1 MEFGLNGTSFFNFTR
16 INLAMT
22 TYTLKTVALTL
33 LAFLACIPS
42 VHAQTWEPA
51 KNVEIVVYA
60 APGGS
65 NDKTAR
71 AIEKAVG
78 SKKLINTTMTV
89 VNKTGGG
96 GNIQLNYMT
105 QHAGDAH
112 YLMITTPTL
121 LANHITGSS
130 TQNHKDFSPI
140 ASMIN
145 DFSVFA
151 VNADSALKTGKDVV
165 DKLKANPRSLSIGFA
180 GAIGGHNHVAAGL
193 LMKGIGG
200 EAKALKVIAFK
211 GSSEALTALMGGHID
226 MVVTAAGNVSS
237 HMAAGKLR
245 AVGVASSQRLSG
257 DFSKIPT
264 WKEQGVD
271 VVWGNWRAVMGP
283 KGMTP
288 AQIARWEGVLRQ
300 VVQTPDWKADLE
312 NNFWTNDFTVGN
324 AFKQDLEKDYV
335 AMRTVLV
342 ELGLAK

>member
-1 MEFGLNGTSFFNFTR
+1 MLTLNHLKITS
-16 INLAMT
+16 
-22 TYTLKTVALTL
+22 LTL
-33 LAFLACIPS
+33 LAFLSCVPFG
-42 VHAQTWEPA
+42 HAQTWEPN

-71 AIEKAVG
+71 AIEKAVS
-78 SKKLINTTMTV
+78 SKKLISSTMTV

-140 ASMIN
+140 ASMVN

-151 VNADSALKTGKDVV
+151 VNADSALKTGKDVI

-180 GAIGGHNHVAAGL
+180 GALGGHNHVAAGL

-245 AVGVASSQRLSG
+245 AVGVASNQRLTG
-257 DFSKIPT
+257 DFSKVPT

-300 VVQTPDWKADLE
+300 VVQSPDWQTDLE
-312 NNFWTNDFTVGN
+312 KNFWTNDFTVGE
-324 AFKQDLEKDYV
+324 AFRKDLDKDYA
-335 AMRTVLV
+335 AMKAVLV
-342 ELGLAK
+342 EIGLAK

>member
-1 MEFGLNGTSFFNFTR
+1 MLTLNHLKITS
-16 INLAMT
+16 
-22 TYTLKTVALTL
+22 LTL
-33 LAFLACIPS
+33 LAFLSCVPLG
-42 VHAQTWEPA
+42 HAQTWEPS

-71 AIEKAVG
+71 AIEKAVS
-78 SKKLINTTMTV
+78 SKKLINSTMTV

-112 YLMITTPTL
+112 YMMITTPTL

-140 ASMIN
+140 ASMVN

-312 NNFWTNDFTVGN
+312 NNFWTNDFTIGN
-324 AFKQDLEKDYV
+324 AFKQDLEKDYA
-335 AMRTVLV
+335 AMKAVLV

>member
-1 MEFGLNGTSFFNFTR
+1 M
-16 INLAMT
+16 
-22 TYTLKTVALTL
+22 V
-33 LAFLACIPS
+33 
-42 VHAQTWEPA
+42 
-51 KNVEIVVYA
+51 
-60 APGGS
+60 
-65 NDKTAR
+65 
-71 AIEKAVG
+71 
-78 SKKLINTTMTV
+78 
-89 VNKTGGG
+89 
-96 GNIQLNYMT
+96 
-105 QHAGDAH
+105 
-112 YLMITTPTL
+112 
-121 LANHITGSS
+121 
-130 TQNHKDFSPI
+130 
-140 ASMIN
+140 N

-151 VNADSALKTGKDVV
+151 VNADSALKTGKDVI

-180 GAIGGHNHVAAGL
+180 GALGGHNHVAAGL

-257 DFSKIPT
+257 DFSKVPT

-300 VVQTPDWKADLE
+300 VVQSPDWQTDLE
-312 NNFWTNDFTVGN
+312 KNFWTNDFTVGE
-324 AFKQDLEKDYV
+324 AFRKDLDKDYA
-335 AMRTVLV
+335 AMKAVLV
-342 ELGLAK
+342 EIGLAK

>member
-1 MEFGLNGTSFFNFTR
+1 MLTLNHLKITS
-16 INLAMT
+16 
-22 TYTLKTVALTL
+22 LTL
-33 LAFLACIPS
+33 LAFLSCVPLG
-42 VHAQTWEPA
+42 HAQTWEPS

-71 AIEKAVG
+71 AIEKAVS
-78 SKKLINTTMTV
+78 SKKLINSTMTV

-140 ASMIN
+140 ASMVN

-151 VNADSALKTGKDVV
+151 VNADSALKTGKDVI

-180 GAIGGHNHVAAGL
+180 GALGGHNHVAAGL

-288 AQIARWEGVLRQ
+288 AQVARWEGVLRQ

>member
-1 MEFGLNGTSFFNFTR
+1 MLTLNHLKITS
-16 INLAMT
+16 
-22 TYTLKTVALTL
+22 LTL
-33 LAFLACIPS
+33 LAFLSCVPLG
-42 VHAQTWEPA
+42 HAQTWEPI

-71 AIEKAVG
+71 AIEKAVS
-78 SKKLINTTMTV
+78 SKKLINSTMTV

-140 ASMIN
+140 ASMVN

-151 VNADSALKTGKDVV
+151 VNADSALKTGKDVI

-180 GAIGGHNHVAAGL
+180 GALGGHNHVAAGL

-200 EAKALKVIAFK
+200 EAKTLKVIAFK

-257 DFSKIPT
+257 DFSKVPT

-300 VVQTPDWKADLE
+300 VVQTPEWKADLE

-324 AFKQDLEKDYV
+324 AFKQDLEKDYA
-335 AMRTVLV
+335 AMKAVLV

>member
-1 MEFGLNGTSFFNFTR
+1 MLTSNAF
-16 INLAMT
+16 
-22 TYTLKTVALTL
+22 KTAALTL
-33 LAFLACIPS
+33 LAFLSCVPLG
-42 VHAQTWEPA
+42 HTQTWEPG

-78 SKKLINTTMTV
+78 SKKLINSTMTV

-130 TQNHKDFSPI
+130 AQNHKDFSPI

-145 DFSVFA
+145 DYSVFA

-180 GAIGGHNHVAAGL
+180 GALGGHNHVAAGL

-200 EAKALKVIAFK
+200 EAKTLKVIAFK

-257 DFSKIPT
+257 DFSKVPT
-264 WKEQGVD
+264 WKEQGID

-288 AQIARWEGVLRQ
+288 AQVTRWEGVLRQ
-300 VVQTPDWKADLE
+300 VVQTPEWKADLE

-324 AFKQDLEKDYV
+324 AFKQDLEKDYA
-335 AMRTVLV
+335 AMKAVLV

>member
-1 MEFGLNGTSFFNFTR
+1 MLTLNHLKITS
-16 INLAMT
+16 
-22 TYTLKTVALTL
+22 LTL
-33 LAFLACIPS
+33 LAFLSCVPLG
-42 VHAQTWEPA
+42 HAQTWEPS

-71 AIEKAVG
+71 AIEKAVS
-78 SKKLINTTMTV
+78 SKKLINSTMTV

-130 TQNHKDFSPI
+130 TQNHKDFSPV
-140 ASMIN
+140 ASMVN

-151 VNADSALKTGKDVV
+151 VNADSALKTGKDVI

-180 GAIGGHNHVAAGL
+180 GALGGHNHVAAGL

-257 DFSKIPT
+257 DFSKVPT

-288 AQIARWEGVLRQ
+288 AQLTRWEGVLRQ
-300 VVQTPDWKADLE
+300 VVQGPDWQTDLE
-312 NNFWTNDFTVGN
+312 KNFWANDFTVGE
-324 AFKQDLEKDYV
+324 AFRKDLDKDYA
-335 AMRTVLV
+335 AMKAVLV
-342 ELGLAK
+342 EIGLAK

>member
-1 MEFGLNGTSFFNFTR
+1 
-16 INLAMT
+16 
-22 TYTLKTVALTL
+22 
-33 LAFLACIPS
+33 
-42 VHAQTWEPA
+42 
-51 KNVEIVVYA
+51 VVYA

>member
-1 MEFGLNGTSFFNFTR
+1 MLN
-16 INLAMT
+16 
-22 TYTLKTVALTL
+22 LKHRKIAVITWLTFLSCVAF
-33 LAFLACIPS
+33 AQAPS
-42 VHAQTWEPA
+42 WEPT

-71 AIEKAVG
+71 AIEKSVA

-112 YLMITTPTL
+112 YLMVTTPTL
-121 LANHITGSS
+121 LASHITGSS
-130 TQNHKDFSPI
+130 SQNHKDFSPI
-140 ASMIN
+140 ASMVN
-145 DFSVFA
+145 DYSVFA
-151 VNADSALKTGKDVV
+151 VNADSALKTGKDVI

-180 GAIGGHNHVAAGL
+180 GALGGHNHVAAGL
-193 LMKGIGG
+193 LMKAIGG
-200 EAKALKVIAFK
+200 EARALKVIAFK

-245 AVGVASSQRLSG
+245 AVGVASNQRLSG
-257 DFSKIPT
+257 DFSKVPT

-288 AQIARWEGVLRQ
+288 AQVTRWEGVLRQ
-300 VVQTPDWKADLE
+300 VVQSPDWQTDLE
-312 NNFWTNDFTVGN
+312 KNFWTNDFTVGE
-324 AFKQDLEKDYV
+324 AFRKDLDKDYA
-335 AMRTVLV
+335 AMKAVLV
-342 ELGLAK
+342 EIGLAK

>member
-1 MEFGLNGTSFFNFTR
+1 MLTLNHLKITS
-16 INLAMT
+16 
-22 TYTLKTVALTL
+22 LTL
-33 LAFLACIPS
+33 LAFLSCVPS
-42 VHAQTWEPA
+42 GHAQTWEPS

-71 AIEKAVG
+71 AIEKAVS
-78 SKKLINTTMTV
+78 SKKLINSTMTV

-112 YLMITTPTL
+112 YMMITTPTL

-140 ASMIN
+140 ASMVN

-151 VNADSALKTGKDVV
+151 VNADSALKTGKDVI

-180 GAIGGHNHVAAGL
+180 GALGGHNHVAAGL

-257 DFSKIPT
+257 DFSKVPT

-288 AQIARWEGVLRQ
+288 AQVARWEGVLRQ
-300 VVQTPDWKADLE
+300 VVQSPDWQTDLE
-312 NNFWTNDFTVGN
+312 KNFWTNDFTVGE
-324 AFKQDLEKDYV
+324 AFRKDLDKDYA
-335 AMRTVLV
+335 AMKAVLV
-342 ELGLAK
+342 EIGLAK

>member
-1 MEFGLNGTSFFNFTR
+1 MLNSNTF
-16 INLAMT
+16 
-22 TYTLKTVALTL
+22 KTAALTL
-33 LAFLACIPS
+33 LAFMYWVPP
-42 VHAQTWEPA
+42 VQAQTWEPA

-78 SKKLINTTMTV
+78 SKKLINSTMTV

-145 DFSVFA
+145 DYSVFA

-165 DKLKANPRSLSIGFA
+165 DKLKANPRSVSIGFA
-180 GAIGGHNHVAAGL
+180 GALGGHNHVAAGL

-257 DFSKIPT
+257 DFAKIPT

-288 AQIARWEGVLRQ
+288 AQVARWEGVLRQ
-300 VVQTPDWKADLE
+300 VVQTPDWQTDLE
-312 NNFWTNDFTVGN
+312 KNFWTNDFTVGE
-324 AFKQDLEKDYV
+324 AFKKDLDKDYT
-335 AMRTVLV
+335 AMKAVLL
-342 ELGLAK
+342 EIGLAR

>member
-1 MEFGLNGTSFFNFTR
+1 MSFFHQTFD
-16 INLAMT
+16 LAMLNLNC
-22 TYTLKTVALTL
+22 LKISALTL
-33 LAFLACIPS
+33 LAYLSCAPS
-42 VHAQTWEPA
+42 VLAQTWEPT

-71 AIEKAVG
+71 AIERAVG
-78 SKKLINTTMTV
+78 SKKLIGSTMTV

-105 QHAGDAH
+105 QNSGDPH
-112 YLMITTPTL
+112 YLMVTTPTL
-121 LANHITGSS
+121 LANHITGTS

-140 ASMIN
+140 ASMVN
-145 DFSVFA
+145 DYSVFA

-165 DKLKANPRSLSIGFA
+165 DKLKANPRSVSIGFA
-180 GAIGGHNHVAAGL
+180 GALGGHNHVAAGL

-200 EAKALKVIAFK
+200 EAKALKVVAFK
-211 GSSEALTALMGGHID
+211 GSAEALAALMGGHID
-226 MVVTAAGNVSS
+226 MVVTAAGNVSA
-237 HMAAGKLR
+237 HMASGKLR

-257 DFSKIPT
+257 AFSTIPT

-271 VVWGNWRAVMGP
+271 VVWGNWRAIMGP

-300 VVQTPDWKADLE
+300 VVQSPEWKTELE
-312 NNFWTNDFTVGN
+312 NNFWTNDFTIGN
-324 AFKQDLEKDYV
+324 AFRQDLERDYA
-335 AMRTVLV
+335 AMRAVLV
-342 ELGLAK
+342 ELGLAR

>member
-1 MEFGLNGTSFFNFTR
+1 MLTSNTFKTAA
-16 INLAMT
+16 LA
-22 TYTLKTVALTL
+22 L
-33 LAFLACIPS
+33 LAFLACAPS
-42 VHAQTWEPA
+42 VHAQNWEPA

-71 AIEKAVG
+71 AIEKAVS
-78 SKKLINTTMTV
+78 SKKLINSTMTV

-145 DFSVFA
+145 DYSVFA

-180 GAIGGHNHVAAGL
+180 GALGGHNHVAAGL

-237 HMAAGKLR
+237 HMASGKLR
-245 AVGVASSQRLSG
+245 SVGVASTQRLSG
-257 DFSKIPT
+257 DFSKVPT

-300 VVQTPDWKADLE
+300 VVQTPEWKADLE

-324 AFKQDLEKDYV
+324 AFKQDLEKDYA
-335 AMRTVLV
+335 AMKAVLV

>member
-1 MEFGLNGTSFFNFTR
+1 MTIENNVPDPGTSWTSFKTA
-16 INLAMT
+16 NLAM
-22 TYTLKTVALTL
+22 
-33 LAFLACIPS
+33 LAFMAWLPS
-42 VHAQTWEPA
+42 GHAQTWEPN

-78 SKKLINTTMTV
+78 SNKLINTTMTV

-105 QHAGDAH
+105 QHAGDGH

-130 TQNHKDFSPI
+130 TQNHRDFSPI
-140 ASMIN
+140 ASMI
-145 DFSVFA
+145 DDYSVFA
-151 VNADSALKTGKDVV
+151 VNANSALKSGKDVI
-165 DKLKANPRSLSIGFA
+165 DRLKANPRSVSIGFA
-180 GAIGGHNHVAAGL
+180 GALGGHNHVAAGL

-211 GSSEALTALMGGHID
+211 GSSEALIALMGGHID
-226 MVVTAAGNVSS
+226 MVVTAAGNTSS

-245 AVGVASSQRLSG
+245 AVGVAASQRLSG
-257 DFSKIPT
+257 DFSQIPT

-283 KGMTP
+283 KGMSP

-300 VVQTPDWKADLE
+300 VVQTPDWKTDIE
-312 NNFWTNDFTVGN
+312 RNFWTNNFTVGDS
-324 AFKQDLEKDYV
+324 FKQDLDKDYA
-335 AMRTVLV
+335 AMKAVLV

>member
-1 MEFGLNGTSFFNFTR
+1 MLTLNHLKITS
-16 INLAMT
+16 
-22 TYTLKTVALTL
+22 LTL
-33 LAFLACIPS
+33 LAFLSCVPLG
-42 VHAQTWEPA
+42 HAQTWEPS

-71 AIEKAVG
+71 AIEKAVS
-78 SKKLINTTMTV
+78 SKKLINSTMTV

-105 QHAGDAH
+105 QHSGDAH
-112 YLMITTPTL
+112 YMMITTPTL

-140 ASMIN
+140 ASMVN

-151 VNADSALKTGKDVV
+151 VNADSALKTGKDVI

-180 GAIGGHNHVAAGL
+180 GALGGHNHVAAGL

-257 DFSKIPT
+257 DFSKVPT

-288 AQIARWEGVLRQ
+288 AQVARWEGVLRQ
-300 VVQTPDWKADLE
+300 VVQSPDWQTDLE
-312 NNFWTNDFTVGN
+312 KNFWTNDFTVGE
-324 AFKQDLEKDYV
+324 AFRKDLDKDYA
-335 AMRTVLV
+335 AMKAVLV
-342 ELGLAK
+342 EIGLAK

>member
-1 MEFGLNGTSFFNFTR
+1 MN
-16 INLAMT
+16 NL
-22 TYTLKTVALTL
+22 KISALTL
-33 LAFLACIPS
+33 LTFLSCFTS
-42 VHAQTWEPA
+42 GHAQTWEPS

-105 QHAGDAH
+105 QHPGDAH
-112 YLMITTPTL
+112 FLMVTTPTL

-130 TQNHKDFSPI
+130 MQNHKDFSPI

-145 DFSVFA
+145 DYSVFA

-180 GAIGGHNHVAAGL
+180 GALGGHNHVAAGL

-226 MVVTAAGNVSS
+226 MVVTAAGNVNS
-237 HMAAGKLR
+237 HMATGKLR

-288 AQIARWEGVLRQ
+288 DQIARWEGVLQQ
-300 VVQTPDWKADLE
+300 VVQTPEWKADLE
-312 NNFWTNDFTVGN
+312 KNFWTNDFTVGN

-335 AMRTVLV
+335 AMKAVLV
-342 ELGLAK
+342 EIGLAK

>member
-1 MEFGLNGTSFFNFTR
+1 MLTLNHLKITS
-16 INLAMT
+16 LA
-22 TYTLKTVALTL
+22 L
-33 LAFLACIPS
+33 LAFLSCVHS
-42 VHAQTWEPA
+42 GHAQTWEPN

-71 AIEKAVG
+71 AIEKAVS
-78 SKKLINTTMTV
+78 SKKLINSTMTV
-89 VNKTGGG
+89 DNKTGGG

-140 ASMIN
+140 ASMVN

-151 VNADSALKTGKDVV
+151 VNADSTLKTGKDVI

-180 GAIGGHNHVAAGL
+180 GALGGHNHVAAGL

-257 DFSKIPT
+257 DFSKVPT

-288 AQIARWEGVLRQ
+288 AQLTRWEGVLRQ
-300 VVQTPDWKADLE
+300 VVQSPDWQTDLE
-312 NNFWTNDFTVGN
+312 KNFWTNDFTVGE
-324 AFKQDLEKDYV
+324 AFRKDLDKDYA
-335 AMRTVLV
+335 AMKAVLV
-342 ELGLAK
+342 EIGLAK

>member
-1 MEFGLNGTSFFNFTR
+1 MNSLKR
-16 INLAMT
+16 ISVTVLA
-22 TYTLKTVALTL
+22 L
-33 LAFLACIPS
+33 LALVPS
-42 VHAQTWEPA
+42 VYAQNWEPA

-78 SKKLINTTMTV
+78 SKKMINSTMTV

-105 QHAGDAH
+105 QHAGDPH

-130 TQNHKDFSPI
+130 EQNHKDFSPI

-145 DFSVFA
+145 DYSVYV
-151 VNADSALKTGKDVV
+151 VNAESPIKTGKDLV
-165 DKLKANPRSLSIGFA
+165 DRLKSNPRAVSIGFA

-200 EAKALKVIAFK
+200 EAKALKVVAFK
-211 GSSEALTALMGGHID
+211 GSSEAITALMGGHID

-245 AVGVASSQRLSG
+245 AVGVASGQRLSG

-300 VVQTPDWKADLE
+300 VVQTPDWQSDLE
-312 NNFWTNDFTVGN
+312 KNFWTNDFTTGEQ
-324 AFKQDLEKDYV
+324 FKKDLDKDYA
-335 AMRTVLV
+335 AMKTVLI

>member
-1 MEFGLNGTSFFNFTR
+1 MLTFNHLKITS
-16 INLAMT
+16 
-22 TYTLKTVALTL
+22 LTL
-33 LAFLACIPS
+33 LAFLSCVPFG
-42 VHAQTWEPA
+42 HAQTWEPN
-51 KNVEIVVYA
+51 KNIEIVVYA

-71 AIEKAVG
+71 AIEKAVS
-78 SKKLINTTMTV
+78 SKKLINSTMTV

-130 TQNHKDFSPI
+130 TQNHKDFSTI
-140 ASMIN
+140 ASMVN

-151 VNADSALKTGKDVV
+151 VNADSALKTGKDVI

-180 GAIGGHNHVAAGL
+180 GALGGHNHVAAGL

-257 DFSKIPT
+257 DFSKVPT

-283 KGMTP
+283 KSMTP

-300 VVQTPDWKADLE
+300 VVQSPDWQTDLE
-312 NNFWTNDFTVGN
+312 KNFWINDFTVGE
-324 AFKQDLEKDYV
+324 AFRKDLDKDYA
-335 AMRTVLV
+335 AMKAVLV
-342 ELGLAK
+342 EIGLAK

>member
-1 MEFGLNGTSFFNFTR
+1 MKRLLTSAVIALASFTS
-16 INLAMT
+16 AW
-22 TYTLKTVALTL
+22 
-33 LAFLACIPS
+33 
-42 VHAQTWEPA
+42 AQTWEPT

-71 AIEKAVG
+71 AIEKAISG
-78 SKKLINTTMTV
+78 KKLIKSTMTV

-105 QHAGDAH
+105 QHAGDPH

-130 TQNHKDFSPI
+130 DQNHKDFTPI

-145 DFSVFA
+145 DYSVFV
-151 VNADSALKTGKDVV
+151 VNAESPIKTGKDLF
-165 DKLKANPRSLSIGFA
+165 DRLKSNPRALSIGFA
-180 GAIGGHNHVAAGL
+180 GALGGHNHVAAGL
-193 LMKGIGG
+193 LMKGLGG
-200 EAKALKVIAFK
+200 EAKALKVVAFK
-211 GSSEALTALMGGHID
+211 GAADAIIALMGGHID
-226 MVVTAAGNVSS
+226 MVVTAAGNVAP

-245 AVGVASSQRLSG
+245 AVGVASTQRLKG
-257 DFSKIPT
+257 EFSKIPT
-264 WKEQGVD
+264 LKEQGVD

-288 AQIARWEGVLRQ
+288 AQTARWESVLRD
-300 VVQTPDWKADLE
+300 VVQSPEWKADLDT
-312 NNFWTNDFTVGN
+312 NFWTNDFTAGEQ
-324 AFKQDLEKDYV
+324 FKKDLEKDYV
-335 AMRTVLV
+335 DMKAVLV

>member
-1 MEFGLNGTSFFNFTR
+1 MLTLNHLKITS
-16 INLAMT
+16 
-22 TYTLKTVALTL
+22 LTL
-33 LAFLACIPS
+33 LAFLSCVPLG
-42 VHAQTWEPA
+42 HAQTWEPS

-71 AIEKAVG
+71 AIEKAVS
-78 SKKLINTTMTV
+78 SKKLINSTMTV

-112 YLMITTPTL
+112 YMMITTPTL

-140 ASMIN
+140 ASMVN

-151 VNADSALKTGKDVV
+151 VNADSALKTGKDVI

-180 GAIGGHNHVAAGL
+180 GALGGHNHVAAGL

-257 DFSKIPT
+257 DFSKVPT

-271 VVWGNWRAVMGP
+271 VVWA

-288 AQIARWEGVLRQ
+288 AQVARWEGVLRQ
-300 VVQTPDWKADLE
+300 VVQSPDWQTDLE
-312 NNFWTNDFTVGN
+312 KNFWTNDFTVGE
-324 AFKQDLEKDYV
+324 AFRKDLDKDYA
-335 AMRTVLV
+335 AMKAVLV
-342 ELGLAK
+342 EIGLAK

>member
-1 MEFGLNGTSFFNFTR
+1 MLKLNPFKSS
-16 INLAMT
+16 
-22 TYTLKTVALTL
+22 ALTL
-33 LAFLACIPS
+33 LACLTCVPS
-42 VHAQTWEPA
+42 LFAQTWEPT

-78 SKKLINTTMTV
+78 SKKLIGSTMTV

-96 GNIQLNYMT
+96 GNVQLNYMT

-121 LANHITGSS
+121 LANHITGTS

-145 DFSVFA
+145 DYSVFA

-165 DKLKANPRSLSIGFA
+165 DKLKANPRSVSIGFA
-180 GAIGGHNHVAAGL
+180 GALGGHNHVAAGL

-200 EAKALKVIAFK
+200 EAKSLKVIAFK
-211 GSSEALTALMGGHID
+211 GSSEALAALMGGHID
-226 MVVTAAGNVSS
+226 MVVTAAGNVSA
-237 HMAAGKLR
+237 HMASGKLR
-245 AVGVASSQRLSG
+245 AVGVASGQRLSG

-264 WKEQGVD
+264 WKEQGID

-300 VVQTPDWKADLE
+300 VVQSPDWKVELDQ
-312 NNFWTNDFTVGN
+312 NFWTNDFTVGN
-324 AFKQDLEKDYV
+324 AFRQDLEKDYA
-335 AMRTVLV
+335 AMKAVLV
-342 ELGLAK
+342 EIGLAK

>member
-1 MEFGLNGTSFFNFTR
+1 MLTLNHLKITS
-16 INLAMT
+16 
-22 TYTLKTVALTL
+22 LTL
-33 LAFLACIPS
+33 LAFLSCVPS
-42 VHAQTWEPA
+42 GHAQTWEPS

-71 AIEKAVG
+71 AIEKAVS
-78 SKKLINTTMTV
+78 SKKLINSTMTV

-165 DKLKANPRSLSIGFA
+165 DKLKAKHG
-180 GAIGGHNHVAAGL
+180 V
-193 LMKGIGG
+193 
-200 EAKALKVIAFK
+200 
-211 GSSEALTALMGGHID
+211 GSD
-226 MVVTAAGNVSS
+226 
-237 HMAAGKLR
+237 R
-245 AVGVASSQRLSG
+245 
-257 DFSKIPT
+257 
-264 WKEQGVD
+264 
-271 VVWGNWRAVMGP
+271 
-283 KGMTP
+283 
-288 AQIARWEGVLRQ
+288 
-300 VVQTPDWKADLE
+300 
-312 NNFWTNDFTVGN
+312 
-324 AFKQDLEKDYV
+324 
-335 AMRTVLV
+335 
-342 ELGLAK
+342 

>member
-1 MEFGLNGTSFFNFTR
+1 MLTLNHLKITS
-16 INLAMT
+16 
-22 TYTLKTVALTL
+22 LTL
-33 LAFLACIPS
+33 LAFLSCVPLG
-42 VHAQTWEPA
+42 HAQTWEPS

-71 AIEKAVG
+71 AIEKAVS
-78 SKKLINTTMTV
+78 SKKLINSTMTV

-140 ASMIN
+140 ASMVN
-145 DFSVFA
+145 DFSVF
-151 VNADSALKTGKDVV
+151 ALKTGKDVI

-180 GAIGGHNHVAAGL
+180 GALGGHNHVAAGL

-257 DFSKIPT
+257 DFSKVPT

-288 AQIARWEGVLRQ
+288 AQVARWEGVLRQ
-300 VVQTPDWKADLE
+300 VVQSPDWQTDLE
-312 NNFWTNDFTVGN
+312 KNFWTNDFTVGE
-324 AFKQDLEKDYV
+324 AFRKDLDKDYA
-335 AMRTVLV
+335 AMKAVLV
-342 ELGLAK
+342 EIGLAK

>member
-1 MEFGLNGTSFFNFTR
+1 MLALNCLKISSLSLLTFLSF
-16 INLAMT
+16 MT
-22 TYTLKTVALTL
+22 AG
-33 LAFLACIPS
+33 
-42 VHAQTWEPA
+42 HAQTWEPT

-71 AIEKAVG
+71 AIEKAVS

-112 YLMITTPTL
+112 FLMVTTPTL
-121 LANHITGSS
+121 LASHITGSS
-130 TQNHKDFSPI
+130 SQNHKDFSPI

-145 DFSVFA
+145 DYSVFA

-180 GAIGGHNHVAAGL
+180 GALGGHNHVAAGL

-200 EAKALKVIAFK
+200 EAKALKVLAFK
-211 GSSEALTALMGGHID
+211 GSADALTALMGGHID
-226 MVVTAAGNVSS
+226 MVVTAAGNVSP

-245 AVGVASSQRLSG
+245 PVGVASSQRLPG

-288 AQIARWEGVLRQ
+288 AQISRWEGVLRQ
-300 VVQTPDWKADLE
+300 VVQTPEWKADLE
-312 NNFWTNDFTVGN
+312 KNFWTNDFTVGD
-324 AFKQDLEKDYV
+324 AFKQDLEKDYM
-335 AMRTVLV
+335 AMKAVLV
-342 ELGLAK
+342 EIGLAK

>member
-1 MEFGLNGTSFFNFTR
+1 MLTLNHLKITS
-16 INLAMT
+16 
-22 TYTLKTVALTL
+22 LTL
-33 LAFLACIPS
+33 LAFLSCVPLG
-42 VHAQTWEPA
+42 HAQTWEPS

-71 AIEKAVG
+71 AIEKAVS
-78 SKKLINTTMTV
+78 SKKLINSTMTV

-112 YLMITTPTL
+112 YMMITTPTL

-140 ASMIN
+140 ASMVN

-151 VNADSALKTGKDVV
+151 VNADSALKTGKDVI
-165 DKLKANPRSLSIGFA
+165 DKLQATPRALSIGFA
-180 GAIGGHNHVAAGL
+180 GALGGHNHVAAGL

-257 DFSKIPT
+257 DFSKVPT

-288 AQIARWEGVLRQ
+288 AQVARWEGVLRQ
-300 VVQTPDWKADLE
+300 VVQSPDWQTDLE
-312 NNFWTNDFTVGN
+312 KNFWTNDFTVGE
-324 AFKQDLEKDYV
+324 AFRKDLDKDYA
-335 AMRTVLV
+335 AMKAVLA
-342 ELGLAK
+342 EIGLAK

>member
-1 MEFGLNGTSFFNFTR
+1 
-16 INLAMT
+16 MT
-22 TYTLKTVALTL
+22 ISRKVGMTL
-33 LAFLACIPS
+33 LACLAWTQS
-42 VHAQTWEPA
+42 GHAQNWEPT

-78 SKKLINTTMTV
+78 SKKLINSTMTV

-105 QHAGDAH
+105 QHAGDPH
-112 YLMITTPTL
+112 VLMITTPTL
-121 LANHITGSS
+121 LANHIVGSS
-130 TQNHKDFSPI
+130 DQSHKDFSPI
-140 ASMIN
+140 ASMVN
-145 DFSVFA
+145 DYSVYV
-151 VNADSALKTGKDVV
+151 VNAESAIKTGKDLT
-165 DKLKANPRSLSIGFA
+165 DRLKANPRSVSIGFA
-180 GAIGGHNHVAAGL
+180 GAVGGHNHVAAGL
-193 LMKGIGG
+193 LMKAAGG
-200 EAKALKVIAFK
+200 EARALKVVAFK
-211 GSSEALTALMGGHID
+211 GSSEAITALLGGHID

-245 AVGVASSQRLSG
+245 ALGVAANQRLSG

-283 KGMTP
+283 KNMTP

-300 VVQTPDWKADLE
+300 VVQTPEWKADLAA
-312 NNFWTNDFTVGN
+312 NFWTDDFTVGDQ
-324 AFKQDLEKDYV
+324 FKKDLDKDYA
-335 AMRTVLV
+335 AMKAVLI
-342 ELGLAK
+342 EIGLAK